1 MLARSLGLTDDQ
13 RRRFETLLLE
23 ETRPPKEFGVAD
35 YQIVMYQAAK
45 IPEAKL
51 KPIFDDLQWRTLR
64 RELAVAGNQEPW
76 LKKQGLV
83 PFEMIGD

>member
-23 ETRPPKEFGVAD
+23 ETRPPSEFGTAD
-35 YQIVMYQAAK
+35 YLVVMYQAAR
-45 IPEAKL
+45 IPEARI
-51 KPIFDDLQWRTLR
+51 KPIFDDLQWRVLSD
-64 RELAVAGNQEPW
+64 ELALARNQER
-76 LKKQGLV
+76 GLRKDGQV